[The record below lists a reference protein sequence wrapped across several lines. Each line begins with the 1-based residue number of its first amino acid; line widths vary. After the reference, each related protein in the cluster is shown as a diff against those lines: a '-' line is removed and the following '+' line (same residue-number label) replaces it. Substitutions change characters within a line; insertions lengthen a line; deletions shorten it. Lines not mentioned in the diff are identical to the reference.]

1 MKRFAL
7 AFALAVLTTV
17 AGGALAVER
26 TVVLKVDNMTC
37 ASCYYVVAKT
47 LKGIPGVTDV
57 VISSEEDTAIVT
69 FDDAATDVA
78 AFTAA
83 TAGVGFPSRAIE

>member
-7 AFALAVLTTV
+7 AFALAAVT
-17 AGGALAVER
+17 AAPPAALAVER

-37 ASCYYVVAKT
+37 ASCYYVVEKT
-47 LKGIPGVTDV
+47 LERIPRVADV
-57 VISSEEDTAIVT
+57 VISPDEDTAVVT

-78 AFTAA
+78 ALTAA
-83 TAGVGFPSRAIE
+83 TAGVGFPSRVIE